1 MIGLIA
7 SILAAITLGN
17 PVFLLT
23 APIYA
28 LRLKDRNA
36 ALIGFYA
43 YTIILT
49 TTLPN
54 TSIYESPG
62 LKMAI
67 IASLSTILTLD
78 EILRGPKLN
87 KETLTTS
94 GILTATALNDYTLML
109 TLTGTTLYTTYK
121 NFGKATTYFTGW
133 LTGSATLLY
142 LTKDKLPDPA
152 AQALVIIGL
161 GLAFLLIA
169 ERKEVKLLEVNLR
182 EKN

>member
-28 LRLKDRNA
+28 LRLKDQNA

-43 YTIILT
+43 YTIILAA
-49 TTLPN
+49 TLPS
-54 TSIYESPG
+54 TSIYESSG

-67 IASLSTILTLD
+67 IAGFSILITLD
-78 EILRGPKLN
+78 EILRGTQLN
-87 KETLTTS
+87 REILTTS
-94 GILTATALNDYTLML
+94 GILIIAALNDYTFIL
-109 TLTGTTLYTTYK
+109 TLIGVTLYTTYK
-121 NFGKATTYFTGW
+121 NFGRTTTYLTGW
-133 LTGSATLLY
+133 LIGSTTLLY
-142 LTKDKLPDPA
+142 LGKNELSDPS

-161 GLAFLLIA
+161 GLIFLLIA
-169 ERKEVKLLEVNLR
+169 ERKEAEHLRVNLS
-182 EKN
+182 EKD

>member
-17 PVFLLT
+17 PLFLLT

-28 LRLKDRNA
+28 LRVKDRNA

-43 YTIILT
+43 YSIILAAA
-49 TTLPN
+49 LPS

-67 IASLSTILTLD
+67 IAGFSTLITLD
-78 EILRGPKLN
+78 EILRGTQLN
-87 KETLTTS
+87 REILTTS
-94 GILTATALNDYTLML
+94 GILIIAALNDYTFILAL
-109 TLTGTTLYTTYK
+109 IGVTLHTAYK
-121 NFGKATTYFTGW
+121 NFGRTTTYLTGW
-133 LTGSATLLY
+133 LIGSTTLLY